1 MKEKILRMTLLTKWF
16 REILSERKKEEYRE
30 IKPYWTLRLFHL
42 NGEDKKYDYI
52 LFRNG
57 YNKNA
62 PEMKV
67 EYKGVKLG
75 KFEGKEVYTIQLGKI
90 IETKNTEKFKLNH

>member
-1 MKEKILRMTLLTKWF
+1 
-16 REILSERKKEEYRE
+16 
-30 IKPYWTLRLFHL
+30 
-42 NGEDKKYDYI
+42 
-52 LFRNG
+52 
-57 YNKNA
+57 
-62 PEMKV
+62 MKV